1 MSEPGEQGE
10 RGKDSS
16 PAMDVVAAPE
26 LPHTRYVRAFRQ
38 TSTLTALR
46 ELLKL
51 ADQVSPVLARRADL
65 GRSELQALELLG
77 DSPHG
82 PAELAAHLGVTSAAA
97 SGIVDRLQA
106 RGHVDRLPHPT
117 DGRRTQVALTASGR
131 EELLGHLVPM
141 FEALA
146 ALDSSL
152 TESERE
158 VVQRYLDGAI
168 HAVRR
173 VLGT

>member
-1 MSEPGEQGE
+1 M
-10 RGKDSS
+10 
-16 PAMDVVAAPE
+16 
-26 LPHTRYVRAFRQ
+26 RAFRQ

-65 GRSELQALELLG
+65 GRPELQALELLV

-82 PAELAAHLGVTSAAA
+82 PVELAAHLGVTSAAA

-146 ALDSSL
+146 SLDSSL

-158 VVQRYLDGAI
+158 VVQRYASM
-168 HAVRR
+168 ARFTR
-173 VLGT
+173 FAVLGT